1 MSLDLHIP
9 PNAEWTHVFL
19 MKTLMHQSTK
29 SLTTSPSKCLC
40 ESPNYTRGCI
50 KKLRLMP
57 AILVIWDFDV
67 HNIFDVHSIVDV
79 HNIVDVHQQGKRRL
93 KLNFS

>member
-1 MSLDLHIP
+1 
-9 PNAEWTHVFL
+9 
-19 MKTLMHQSTK
+19 
-29 SLTTSPSKCLC
+29 
-40 ESPNYTRGCI
+40 
-50 KKLRLMP
+50 MP